1 MKKKCN
7 GIHRSFLLAIVF
19 LSATAYATVNSAWKM
34 FLGAITLCFLNFR
47 YAQAIVDSKDH
58 FKIPDLDLN
67 HVINLTRFQVKPA
80 KIDLNK
86 KFLPKQKT
94 IQNFNIDA

>member
-1 MKKKCN
+1 
-7 GIHRSFLLAIVF
+7 
-19 LSATAYATVNSAWKM
+19 M

-67 HVINLTRFQVKPA
+67 HVINLTRFQVKIM
-80 KIDLNK
+80 IDLISEINECFRKTFTSDIKNTRKKMHTLVNK
-86 KFLPKQKT
+86 HYDSRVILGGH
-94 IQNFNIDA
+94 NILLQSCHTN

>member
-1 MKKKCN
+1 
-7 GIHRSFLLAIVF
+7 
-19 LSATAYATVNSAWKM
+19 M

-67 HVINLTRFQVKPA
+67 HVINLTRFQVKII
-80 KIDLNK
+80 IDLISEINECFRK
-86 KFLPKQKT
+86 KFT
-94 IQNFNIDA
+94 SDV